1 MSMKHYNRIKGLIA
15 ATFTP
20 FNQEGN
26 LNLEVIPM
34 YADYLAKA
42 SIQGVFICGTSGES
56 LSLTEQERKELA
68 CAWIKAAQ
76 KRFRV
81 IVHVGSN
88 SIIES
93 KSLAQHAEEIGA
105 DGIAMM
111 SPTFFKPAN
120 VNELVTYLKTVASCA
135 PHTPFYYYNMPT
147 ITGVHLPIKDI
158 LKVAGQ
164 EIETLVGVKFTSN
177 NFMEMA
183 ECIDYDCHR
192 FEILNGYDE
201 NLLCGLA
208 MGVEGAVGSTYNYI
222 PHIYQKMME
231 YFKKDKITQA
241 REMQLK
247 SIAVINII
255 IKHGGGVRGGK
266 AIMKFI
272 GINCGDCRLP
282 LSPFSKSEY
291 EEIERELVSLH
302 LIS

>member
-1 MSMKHYNRIKGLIA
+1 
-15 ATFTP
+15 
-20 FNQEGN
+20 
-26 LNLEVIPM
+26 
-34 YADYLAKA
+34 
-42 SIQGVFICGTSGES
+42 
-56 LSLTEQERKELA
+56 
-68 CAWIKAAQ
+68 
-76 KRFRV
+76 
-81 IVHVGSN
+81 
-88 SIIES
+88 
-93 KSLAQHAEEIGA
+93 
-105 DGIAMM
+105 
-111 SPTFFKPAN
+111 
-120 VNELVTYLKTVASCA
+120 
-135 PHTPFYYYNMPT
+135 
-147 ITGVHLPIKDI
+147 
-158 LKVAGQ
+158 
-164 EIETLVGVKFTSN
+164 
-177 NFMEMA
+177 MEMA